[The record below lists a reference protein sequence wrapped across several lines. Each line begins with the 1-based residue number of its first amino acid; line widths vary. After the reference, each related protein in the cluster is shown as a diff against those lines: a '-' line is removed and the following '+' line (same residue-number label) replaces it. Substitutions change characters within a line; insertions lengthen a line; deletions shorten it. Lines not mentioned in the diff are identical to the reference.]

1 MGFYLFHDG
10 FYGGA
15 VGGINKKLFGCVYKF
30 VQASIAALSFGGKA
44 GNRCDMRFL
53 WPGNGSIRTP
63 RPMDWVMNFFASALV
78 PILIKLMTFGR
89 LESQLSKKAREPMR
103 IVMSLFSKSAN

>member
-15 VGGINKKLFGCVYKF
+15 VGGINKSFSGASTNSCK
-30 VQASIAALSFGGKA
+30 ASIAALSFGGKA

-63 RPMDWVMNFFASALV
+63 RPMDWVMNFFASALCADINKV
-78 PILIKLMTFGR
+78 NDIRAVRI
-89 LESQLSKKAREPMR
+89 QLSKKRVSP
-103 IVMSLFSKSAN
+103 